1 MGLDSR
7 ERPGNCPGVCFGA
20 APDYTKRMYSDRNS
34 TDLPYSEAA
43 GRNRAPIFEQLL
55 RLLPARGHILEI
67 GSGAGQHVVHFAP
80 AYPRVTW
87 QPTEQREHLAGLN
100 ARLRL
105 EGSPNILPAIE
116 LDVRGA
122 WPDRQYVA
130 AYSANTAHIMPWQAV
145 CAMFSGIGARLLPG
159 GLFCLYGP
167 FNVGGRFTAA
177 SNEEFDR
184 QLRAR
189 DPAMGLR
196 DLEALAALAAEHK
209 MKLMQSLQLP
219 ANNQLLVFGA
229 N

>member
-1 MGLDSR
+1 
-7 ERPGNCPGVCFGA
+7 
-20 APDYTKRMYSDRNS
+20 MYSDRNS

-43 GRNRAPIFEQLL
+43 WRNRGPILEQLL
-55 RLLPARGHILEI
+55 RLLPSRGHLLEI
-67 GSGAGQHVVHFAP
+67 GSGTGQHAVHFAP
-80 AYPRVTW
+80 AYPRLTW
-87 QPTEQREHLAGLN
+87 QPTEQREHLEGLN

-105 EGSPNILPAIE
+105 EGAANILPAIE
-116 LDVRGA
+116 LDVLGA
-122 WPDRQYVA
+122 WPDRQFAA
-130 AYSANTAHIMPWQAV
+130 AYSANTAHIMPWPAV
-145 CAMFSGIGARLLPG
+145 CAMFAGIGARLVPG

-167 FNVGGRFTAA
+167 FNVGDSFTAV

-196 DLEALAALAAEHK
+196 NLEALAALAAEHK

-219 ANNQLLVFGA
+219 ANNQLLVFSA